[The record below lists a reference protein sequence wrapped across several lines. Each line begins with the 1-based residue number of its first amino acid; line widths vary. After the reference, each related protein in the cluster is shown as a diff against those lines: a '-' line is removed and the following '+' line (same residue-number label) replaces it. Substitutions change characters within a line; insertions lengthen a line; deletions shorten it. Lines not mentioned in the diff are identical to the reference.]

1 MRAGHWCPSL
11 PWHAVQSVACW
22 PHGGVGGSGDCQ
34 PALLPPSRARCPAG
48 AGASAVPSAALGARF
63 HSGTAV
69 LCVFP
74 DSCRALLPS
83 PECTHSGAVSALG
96 PARDMRGLG
105 TYLQAPLVQVGWP
118 ALVGTAAS
126 AWEREVETVPPVS
139 CAQVKGD
146 PLTSG
151 LGSFPVAAAPG
162 CKPAGF
168 RLEHRGSLPAA
179 PAQRGRL
186 WEKCLQSRSP
196 SPQSLQVLLLMLSV
210 VRAPPHLPELGWEPL
225 RGGSSVS
232 GASATADWPTGLS
245 LNCAGCLFT
254 WERGTEMRSPRF
266 PPTDRSYTA
275 APGAPTSPLLAA
287 KQCPRPSSVRRSC
300 WPGRHLRES
309 RAPCCPLGS

>member
-1 MRAGHWCPSL
+1 MPFLA
-11 PWHAVQSVACW
+11 VACGSECGLLASRGC
-22 PHGGVGGSGDCQ
+22 GGQWGL
-34 PALLPPSRARCPAG
+34 PAGPPAPIPGPVPCRRWGECCAERGPRCTFPQRHCCALCFPGLLPRAASQSRVYPLGGCLRTGACPRHAG
-48 AGASAVPSAALGARF
+48 SR
-63 HSGTAV
+63 H
-69 LCVFP
+69 
-74 DSCRALLPS
+74 
-83 PECTHSGAVSALG
+83 
-96 PARDMRGLG
+96 
-105 TYLQAPLVQVGWP
+105 LQAPLVQVGWP

-151 LGSFPVAAAPG
+151 LGSFPVAVAPG